1 MINTKEL
8 QSLLAEASE
17 LSTKPNWTKQDERRN
32 AYLLAA
38 ISAVKSGVSLVDIN
52 VAELNDVEDRMG
64 VERTLIEPRSPLTR
78 EQREHIGVWQRF
90 HQKRQD

>member
-38 ISAVKSGVSLVDIN
+38 ISAVKSGV
-52 VAELNDVEDRMG
+52 VACRHQRG
-64 VERTLIEPRSPLTR
+64 GIERR
-78 EQREHIGVWQRF
+78 
-90 HQKRQD
+90 

>member
-17 LSTKPNWTKQDERRN
+17 LSNETELDKKDERRN

-38 ISAVKSGVSLVDIN
+38 ISAVKSGVTLCRHQRGGI
-52 VAELNDVEDRMG
+52 
-64 VERTLIEPRSPLTR
+64 ERR
-78 EQREHIGVWQRF
+78 
-90 HQKRQD
+90 